1 MKQKSKKSSMKR
13 LEALKLGQTLM
24 SSKQQSNLKQERIPS
39 MSELVAK
46 IKRRQQSGG
55 GKLFPMPYEQP
66 QRAKNG
72 KIFKMPDAKLG
83 KNLSFTAK
91 GDLKVKKRL
100 QPRTQTEVTY
110 NLKNKKVKNVNLKR
124 LIGDGLLNITKGKDN
139 TTLNYSKKLLD
150 GNLSINVGASKG
162 KNNKSVGFGIT
173 KRFKTGDA
181 VNSSCPYRENGVRT
195 AIKGIKPVQVKGV
208 KFTGVK

>member
-24 SSKQQSNLKQERIPS
+24 SSKQQSNLKQEKIPS

-72 KIFKMPDAKLG
+72 KIFKIPDTKVG
-83 KNLSFTAK
+83 KNLFFTAK
-91 GDLKVKKRL
+91 GELKLKKRI
-100 QPRTQTEVTY
+100 QPNTQAVVTY
-110 NLKNKKVKNVNLKR
+110 NVKDKKVKNVNLKSVV
-124 LIGDGLLNITKGKDN
+124 GNGLLNITKGKDN

>member
-1 MKQKSKKSSMKR
+1 MKQKNKKSSLKK
-13 LEALKLGQTLM
+13 LEMLKLGQTLM
-24 SSKQQSNLKQERIPS
+24 ASKQRSNINQDKIPS
-39 MSELVAK
+39 MSQLVAK
-46 IKRRQQSGG
+46 IKRKQQSSR

-66 QRAKNG
+66 QRAKDG
-72 KIFKMPDAKLG
+72 KIFKIPDAKVG

-91 GDLKVKKRL
+91 GDV
-100 QPRTQTEVTY
+100 
-110 NLKNKKVKNVNLKR
+110 KVKNVNLKS
-124 LIGDGLLNITKGKDN
+124 IVGDGLLNISKGKDN

-173 KRFKTGDA
+173 KKFKTGNA

-195 AIKGIKPVQVKGV
+195 AIKGIKPVQIKGV

>member
-24 SSKQQSNLKQERIPS
+24 SSKQQSNLKQEKIPS

-72 KIFKMPDAKLG
+72 KIFKIPDAKVG

-91 GDLKVKKRL
+91 GELKLKKRI
-100 QPRTQTEVTY
+100 QPNTQAAVTY
-110 NLKNKKVKNVNLKR
+110 NIKDKKVKNVNIKS
-124 LIGDGLLNITKGKDN
+124 LIGDGLLNISKGKDN

-173 KRFKTGDA
+173 KKFKTGDA

-195 AIKGIKPVQVKGV
+195 AIKGIKPVQIKGV

>member
-100 QPRTQTEVTY
+100 QPRTQAEVTY
-110 NLKNKKVKNVNLKR
+110 NLKDKKVKNVNLKS

-162 KNNKSVGFGIT
+162 KRNTSVGFGIT
-173 KRFKTGDA
+173 KKFKTGDA

>member
-1 MKQKSKKSSMKR
+1 MKQKSKKKSLNK
-13 LEALKLGQTLM
+13 LEMLKLGQTLM
-24 SSKQQSNLKQERIPS
+24 ASKQRSNINQDKIPS
-39 MSELVAK
+39 MSQLVAK
-46 IKRRQQSGG
+46 IKRKQQSGA
-55 GKLFPMPYEQP
+55 GKMFPMPYEQP

-72 KIFKMPDAKLG
+72 KIFKMPDAIVG

-91 GDLKVKKRL
+91 GDVKVKKRIR
-100 QPRTQTEVTY
+100 PKTQAEVTY
-110 NLKNKKVKNVNLKR
+110 NVKDKKVKNVNLKSVV
-124 LIGDGLLNITKGKDN
+124 GDGLLNISKGKDN

-150 GNLSINVGASKG
+150 GSLNFNVGASKG
-162 KNNKSVGFGIT
+162 KRSTSVGFGIT

-195 AIKGIKPVQVKGV
+195 AIKGIKPVQIKGV

>member
-100 QPRTQTEVTY
+100 QPRTQAEVTY
-110 NLKNKKVKNVNLKR
+110 NLKDKKVKNVNLKS

-150 GNLSINVGASKG
+150 GNLSINVGASKR

>member
-24 SSKQQSNLKQERIPS
+24 SSKQQSNLKQEKIPS

-46 IKRRQQSGG
+46 IKRKQQSGG

-72 KIFKMPDAKLG
+72 KIFKIPDAKVG

-91 GDLKVKKRL
+91 GELKLKKRI
-100 QPRTQTEVTY
+100 QPNTQAAVTY
-110 NLKNKKVKNVNLKR
+110 NIKDKKVKNVNIKS
-124 LIGDGLLNITKGKDN
+124 LIGDGLLNISKGKDN

-195 AIKGIKPVQVKGV
+195 AIKGIKPVQIKGV

>member
-24 SSKQQSNLKQERIPS
+24 SSKQQSNLKQEKIPS

-72 KIFKMPDAKLG
+72 KIFKIPDAKVG

-91 GDLKVKKRL
+91 GELKLKKRI
-100 QPRTQTEVTY
+100 QPNTQAAVTY
-110 NLKNKKVKNVNLKR
+110 NIKDKKVKNVNIKS
-124 LIGDGLLNITKGKDN
+124 LIGDGLLNISKGKDN

>member
-66 QRAKNG
+66 QRAKDG
-72 KIFKMPDAKLG
+72 KIFKTPDTKIG

-91 GDLKVKKRL
+91 GDVKVKKRIR
-100 QPRTQTEVTY
+100 PKTQAEVTY
-110 NLKNKKVKNVNLKR
+110 NIKDNKVKNVNLKSVV
-124 LIGDGLLNITKGKDN
+124 GDGLLNILKGKDN

-150 GNLSINVGASKG
+150 GSLNFNIGASKG
-162 KNNKSVGFGIT
+162 KRSTSVGFGIT

-195 AIKGIKPVQVKGV
+195 AIKGIKPVQIKGV

>member
-24 SSKQQSNLKQERIPS
+24 SSKQQSNLKQEKIPS

-72 KIFKMPDAKLG
+72 KIFKIPDAKVG

-91 GDLKVKKRL
+91 GELKLKKRI
-100 QPRTQTEVTY
+100 QPNTQAAVTY
-110 NLKNKKVKNVNLKR
+110 NIKDKKVKNVNIKS
-124 LIGDGLLNITKGKDN
+124 LIGDGLLNISKGKDN

-195 AIKGIKPVQVKGV
+195 AIKGIKPVQIKGV

>member
-1 MKQKSKKSSMKR
+1 MKQKNKKKSLNK
-13 LEALKLGQTLM
+13 LEMLKLGQTLLA
-24 SSKQQSNLKQERIPS
+24 SKQRSNIDQDKIPS
-39 MSELVAK
+39 MSEVIAK
-46 IKRRQQSGG
+46 IKRKQQSSG
-55 GKLFPMPYEQP
+55 GKMFPMPYEQP

-72 KIFKMPDAKLG
+72 KIFKIPDAKVG

-91 GDLKVKKRL
+91 GDLKLKKRI
-100 QPRTQTEVTY
+100 QPRTQAEITY
-110 NLKNKKVKNVNLKR
+110 NVKNKKVKNVNLKSVV
-124 LIGDGLLNITKGKDN
+124 GNGLLNISKGKDN

-173 KRFKTGDA
+173 KKFKTGDA

-195 AIKGIKPVQVKGV
+195 AIKGIKPVQIKGV

>member
-1 MKQKSKKSSMKR
+1 MKQKNKKSSLKK
-13 LEALKLGQTLM
+13 LEMLKLGQTLM
-24 SSKQQSNLKQERIPS
+24 ASKQRSNINQDKIPS
-39 MSELVAK
+39 MSQLVAK
-46 IKRRQQSGG
+46 IKRKQQSSR

-66 QRAKNG
+66 QRAKDG
-72 KIFKMPDAKLG
+72 KIFKIPDAKVG

-91 GDLKVKKRL
+91 GDV
-100 QPRTQTEVTY
+100 
-110 NLKNKKVKNVNLKR
+110 KVKNVNLKSVV
-124 LIGDGLLNITKGKDN
+124 GDGLLNISKGKDN

-150 GNLSINVGASKG
+150 GSLNFNVGASKG
-162 KNNKSVGFGIT
+162 KRNTSVGFGIT

-195 AIKGIKPVQVKGV
+195 AIKGIKPVRIKGV